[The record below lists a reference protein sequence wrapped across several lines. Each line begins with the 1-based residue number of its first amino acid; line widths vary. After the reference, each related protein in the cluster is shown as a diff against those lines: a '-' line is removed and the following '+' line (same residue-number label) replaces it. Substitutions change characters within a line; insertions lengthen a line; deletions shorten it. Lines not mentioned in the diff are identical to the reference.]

1 MLKTTNNATGLLAL
15 PITDVETT
23 LALQTGQGARFPT
36 LAAGEYF
43 PLTVVRA
50 EDPTQFEIMRVTD
63 RSGDTLTVTREQEGT
78 TAITFSAG
86 DIVELRLTSGA
97 IQESFP
103 QVVGSDAGSKGVEFD
118 VAGVTA
124 GQKRTVT
131 VPDADVTLG
140 QVASAGITDATTAGR
155 TLLTAADAAAQK
167 TALSLENVDNTADA
181 DKPISTATQAAL
193 DAQQTAIDGKQPTLV
208 SGTNI
213 KTVGGQSLLGSG
225 NLALPAGGF
234 SNLVVLTGSGNWTVP
249 AGVTKIKVT
258 AVGGGGGGSGTAP
271 KPGACGGGGGGG
283 GSTIGIIATTPGA
296 SISYSVGAAGGAG
309 TSSTN
314 GGSGGNTTFGALT
327 AGGGAGGI
335 RSVGGIAA
343 GGTASGGDLNFHGQ
357 RGGASGVNAS
367 GTTAIGDGGNSL
379 LGYGARASCGDTNS
393 VGAAGALYGGGGA
406 GGFRVAGTAQAGG
419 SGAAGIIIVEY

>member
-131 VPDADVTLG
+131 VPDTDVTLG
-140 QVASAGITDATTAGR
+140 QVASTGITDSTEAGR
-155 TLLTAADAAAQK
+155 TLLTAADATAQK
-167 TALSLENVDNTADA
+167 TALALENVNNTADA
-181 DKPISTATQAAL
+181 DKPISTATQTAL
-193 DAQQTAIDGKQPTLV
+193 DAKQATLV
-208 SGTNI
+208 SGTNL

-225 NLALPAGGF
+225 DVSVSVPDGTTSVKGIVQLSTSVSSTSTTLASTPSAVKQAYDLAAAALSKDMGHNEVGSLCF
-234 SNLVVLTGSGNWTVP
+234 ARRTVSGVL
-249 AGVTKIKVT
+249 A
-258 AVGGGGGGSGTAP
+258 
-271 KPGACGGGGGGG
+271 PGATIA
-283 GSTIGIIATTPGA
+283 GSDLR
-296 SISYSVGAAGGAG
+296 AACITG
-309 TSSTN
+309 TSSAAVETSGTSLTGTWRQL
-314 GGSGGNTTFGALT
+314 GGY
-327 AGGGAGGI
+327 
-335 RSVGGIAA
+335 
-343 GGTASGGDLNFHGQ
+343 GGTSQNATLFQ
-357 RGGASGVNAS
+357 RIA
-367 GTTAIGDGGNSL
+367 
-379 LGYGARASCGDTNS
+379 
-393 VGAAGALYGGGGA
+393 
-406 GGFRVAGTAQAGG
+406 
-419 SGAAGIIIVEY
+419 